1 VTIDRYALASVTHR
15 HDSRGGPAG
24 EGFRVEEETE
34 RIDLALDG
42 SKQDQYAAA
51 FGGMNFIEFVSNDRV
66 IVDPLRVPPLDSK
79 RA

>member
-1 VTIDRYALASVTHR
+1 MVLRARDL
-15 HDSRGGPAG
+15 G
-24 EGFRVEEETE
+24 VEEETE

-42 SKQDQYAAA
+42 GKQDQYAAA